1 MLGCFVFFVV
11 GWGGGFVVLGGGGG
25 GGAGLFLIWRG
36 GGLSFARLGVAGGS
50 PGGSPR
56 CVQYTKKKPVLS
68 YELFFKYGGEGGID
82 SLRSPC
88 GQPAHCVHGLSNWLS
103 PVVDPRSG
111 LLIPPRCV
119 QYTKKKPVLS
129 YELFFKYGGEGGID
143 SLRSPCGQPAHCV
156 HGLSNWLSPVVDPR
170 SGLLI
175 PPGVCNI
182 RKKSPYFRTSSS
194 LNMAVR
200 GGLTRFAR
208 PAGSPLTAFT
218 VCPTGCRQLSTPGRG
233 FSSPPGVCNIRK
245 KSPYFR
251 TSSSLNM
258 AVRGGFEPPIRC
270 RIHTFQACSFS
281 HSDTS
286 PNCRSCLAGTG
297 ANLGKS

>member
-1 MLGCFVFFVV
+1 MAV
-11 GWGGGFVVLGGGGG
+11 
-25 GGAGLFLIWRG
+25 RG
-36 GGLSFARLGVAGGS
+36 GLTRFARPAGS
-50 PGGSPR
+50 PLTAFTVCPTGCRQLSNPGRGFSSPR

-103 PVVDPRSG
+103 PVVEPRSG
-111 LLIPPRCV
+111 LLIPPVCAI
-119 QYTKKKPVLS
+119 YEKKPVLS

-182 RKKSPYFRTSSS
+182 RKKSPYFRT
-194 LNMAVR
+194 
-200 GGLTRFAR
+200 
-208 PAGSPLTAFT
+208 
-218 VCPTGCRQLSTPGRG
+218 G
-233 FSSPPGVCNIRK
+233 F
-245 KSPYFR
+245 F
-251 TSSSLNM
+251 LNM

>member
-1 MLGCFVFFVV
+1 MSSLPYRQ
-11 GWGGGFVVLGGGGG
+11 LRNRR
-25 GGAGLFLIWRG
+25 GAVKPLRTRSLPYRQIK
-36 GGLSFARLGVAGGS
+36 
-50 PGGSPR
+50 
-56 CVQYTKKKPVLS
+56 CEKKLVLS

-103 PVVDPRSG
+103 PVV
-111 LLIPPRCV
+111 
-119 QYTKKKPVLS
+119 
-129 YELFFKYGGEGGID
+129 E
-143 SLRSPCGQPAHCV
+143 
-156 HGLSNWLSPVVDPR
+156 PR

-182 RKKSPYFRTSSS
+182 RKKSPYFRTS
-194 LNMAVR
+194 
-200 GGLTRFAR
+200 F
-208 PAGSPLTAFT
+208 F
-218 VCPTGCRQLSTPGRG
+218 
-233 FSSPPGVCNIRK
+233 
-245 KSPYFR
+245 
-251 TSSSLNM
+251 LNM

-297 ANLGKS
+297 ANL